1 MGKVLDVLNN
11 NEMKEYIIS
20 GNNYLVNS
28 EEDNNIR
35 ESLKEGFIVYKI
47 DDKSLKLYYNPI
59 IISPY
64 NLQLGI
70 FCDVLIISYNSYD
83 FLVRDKIFKRYTN
96 IDVINA
102 DLENNEIYF
111 SLVWKNYLS
120 FQFF

>member
-1 MGKVLDVLNN
+1 MGKVLDILGN

-20 GNNYLVNS
+20 GSNYLINNS
-28 EEDNNIR
+28 KEDNNIR

-111 SLVWKNYLS
+111 SLT
-120 FQFF
+120 

>member
-1 MGKVLDVLNN
+1 MGKVLDILGN

-20 GNNYLVNS
+20 GSNYLINNS
-28 EEDNNIR
+28 KEDNNIR

-83 FLVRDKIFKRYTN
+83 FLVRDKIFKRYAN

-111 SLVWKNYLS
+111 SLT
-120 FQFF
+120 

>member
-11 NEMKEYIIS
+11 NDMKEYIIS

-96 IDVINA
+96 IDVVNA

-111 SLVWKNYLS
+111 SLT
-120 FQFF
+120 

>member
-59 IISPY
+59 IISTY

-111 SLVWKNYLS
+111 SLV
-120 FQFF
+120 

>member
-11 NEMKEYIIS
+11 NDMKEYIIS

-59 IISPY
+59 IISTY

-111 SLVWKNYLS
+111 SLT
-120 FQFF
+120 

>member
-1 MGKVLDVLNN
+1 MGKVLDILGN

-20 GNNYLVNS
+20 GSNYLIDNS
-28 EEDNNIR
+28 KEDNNIR
-35 ESLKEGFIVYKI
+35 ENLKEGFIVYKI

-83 FLVRDKIFKRYTN
+83 FLVRDKMFKKYTN
-96 IDVINA
+96 IDIINT

-111 SLVWKNYLS
+111 SLT
-120 FQFF
+120 

>member
-1 MGKVLDVLNN
+1 MGKILDILGN

-20 GNNYLVNS
+20 GSNYLINNS
-28 EEDNNIR
+28 KEDDNIR
-35 ESLKEGFIVYKI
+35 ESLKEGFIVYEI

-102 DLENNEIYF
+102 DLENNEINF
-111 SLVWKNYLS
+111 SLK
-120 FQFF
+120 